1 MKKGKMVAV
10 SALLTLCIMGSSC
23 IGSHALFNKLSAWN
37 KGASDNKF
45 INELI
50 CFAMWVIPVYQI
62 SLLGDVIVFNSIEFW
77 TGSNPMANVGSVKN
91 VKGSDGKEYC
101 IKTEK
106 DGYKISQD
114 GKSVDLKF
122 NEKDQSW
129 NVESNGKSHKL
140 LKMNQNGTAA
150 LYLGNRVMNV
160 TLDAQGVTAA
170 RSAAMDQTYA
180 MQ

>member
-10 SALLTLCIMGSSC
+10 SALLTLCVMGSSC
-23 IGSHALFNKLSAWN
+23 IGSHALFNKISAWN
-37 KGASDNKF
+37 QGASDNKF

-50 CFAMWVIPVYQI
+50 CIAMWVVPVYQI
-62 SLLGDVIVFNSIEFW
+62 SLLGDVLVFNSIEFW
-77 TGSNPMANVGSVKN
+77 TGSNPMAKVGSMKT

-106 DGYKISQD
+106 SGYKISQD
-114 GKSVDLKF
+114 GKSIDLKF

-129 NVESNGKSHKL
+129 NVESNGRSHKL
-140 LKMNQNGTAA
+140 MKMNANGTAS
-150 LYLGNRVMNV
+150 LYLGDRVMNV
-160 TLDAQGVTAA
+160 SLDAQGVTAA
-170 RSAAMDQTYA
+170 RNAVMEQTYA